1 MTNRDDYDAVCCS
14 DCGKRIEEIERSGY
28 YDFDGLKTKCRQCAE
43 NSDYGAYLFSASIQ
57 RFLIGNVV

>member
-1 MTNRDDYDAVCCS
+1 MNRFDGYSVHCS

-28 YDFDGLKTKCRQCAE
+28 YDFDDINAKCRQCAE
-43 NSDYGAYLFSASIQ
+43 SSDHGAYLSIASIQ